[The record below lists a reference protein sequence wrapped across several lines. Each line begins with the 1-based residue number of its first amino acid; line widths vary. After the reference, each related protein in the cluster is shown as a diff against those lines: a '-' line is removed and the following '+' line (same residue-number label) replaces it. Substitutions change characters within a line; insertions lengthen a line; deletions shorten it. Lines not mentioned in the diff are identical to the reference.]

1 MTPPPGGAKGRRPD
15 LVKELVA
22 FFQAG
27 ASEGLK
33 VGPATP
39 LLEWGLLDSVRI
51 LELADFLRAKAGYRL
66 AASALNK
73 DNFKDARSIARL
85 VEGGGRGD

>member
-1 MTPPPGGAKGRRPD
+1 MTPPPGGAKGRRPE

-27 ASEGLK
+27 ASKDLV
-33 VGPATP
+33 VGPDTP

-51 LELADFLRAKAGYRL
+51 LELADFLRAKAGFRL
-66 AASALNK
+66 DASALSK
-73 DNFKDARSIARL
+73 DNFKDARAIARL
-85 VEGGGRGD
+85 VDGAARGA